1 MAPGHML
8 PAIDMAKLFA
18 TRGITSIIVN
28 THANDYNE
36 AFIAKTIEIETQKSD
51 IKVNL
56 LTMKFPSRVHN
67 LIHYEPYKKLSSDA
81 EAFIVPGDLP
91 HEIKLT
97 KSKLPPY
104 DKSEEKVM
112 GMKLWHIG
120 PFSLGYIQGDKGA
133 DRKGKKSSID
143 VSESKQWLDEKETDL
158 LIYICLG
165 SMSNVSDAQLHE
177 IAIVL
182 DNLSQ
187 NFILVVRKEDT
198 NEWIPHG
205 FETRIKERGFIIRG
219 WAPQPMILDHQ
230 SVGGF
235 MTHYGWNSIL
245 ERVVAGVPMV
255 TWPFHAEQF
264 YNEKLITDVL
274 KIGIQVG
281 AKKLVPRTGNHKIF
295 ISNKDIE
302 GDEKGNDG

>member
-56 LTMKFPSRVHN
+56 LTMKFPSRN
-67 LIHYEPYKKLSSDA
+67 QSMLISKKRSWDETL
-81 EAFIVPGDLP
+81 
-91 HEIKLT
+91 
-97 KSKLPPY
+97 
-104 DKSEEKVM
+104 
-112 GMKLWHIG
+112 HIG

-143 VSESKQWLDEKETDL
+143 VSEK
-158 LIYICLG
+158 
-165 SMSNVSDAQLHE
+165 
-177 IAIVL
+177 
-182 DNLSQ
+182 
-187 NFILVVRKEDT
+187 
-198 NEWIPHG
+198 
-205 FETRIKERGFIIRG
+205 
-219 WAPQPMILDHQ
+219 
-230 SVGGF
+230 
-235 MTHYGWNSIL
+235 
-245 ERVVAGVPMV
+245 RVVAGVPMV